1 MNVLEI
7 YDENGDLVSYMTEE
21 GVITGDDIEVTG
33 TDEVIEAEIVTP
45 ATEPVVYLYTESN
58 KWDKIKINDGEWIPL
73 NGVYTSDS
81 VPFDFKLKDSETSNE
96 SGVYHVV
103 GTGKFFIHDDGSWEK
118 IGEVSVVVPKEPTAE
133 AEHEIKFICPD
144 SFDGDYAVRTDSDL
158 IIGPTPIPDD
168 AIITI
173 PNVDLDKNGPYY
185 LDLLRNNNNFTLKF
199 TKCGT
204 FDGRVSDLPDG
215 VELVDS
221 KIVGPGVITP
231 GAGNMTPADNYT
243 DCPSCGQHT
252 FDTNTGVCSNCMHTE
267 RPRM

>member
-21 GVITGDDIEVTG
+21 GVITGDDIEITG
-33 TDEVIEAEIVTP
+33 TDEIIEAEIVTP
-45 ATEPVVYLYTESN
+45 ATEPVVYLYTESD
-58 KWDKIKINDGEWIPL
+58 KWDLIKIDDGEWIRF

-96 SGVYHVV
+96 SGVYHVI

-118 IGEVSVVVPKEPTAE
+118 IGEVSVVVPEEPKSTPKEEPTAK

-144 SFDGDYAVRTDSDL
+144 SFDGDYAVRTDGSL
-158 IIGPTPIPDD
+158 IIPPTPIPDD

-173 PNVDLDKNGPYY
+173 SNVDLDKNGPYY
-185 LDLLRNNNNFTLKF
+185 LDFLLKNGDTFTLKI

-215 VELVDS
+215 VEMVDS
-221 KIVGPGVITP
+221 KSSIPTVVNPGP
-231 GAGNMTPADNYT
+231 GNMTP
-243 DCPSCGQHT
+243 
-252 FDTNTGVCSNCMHTE
+252 VE
-267 RPRM
+267 R